1 LVRSAYAA
9 RHVAAAIRHSLAER
23 VLELPMTALLGMHL
37 LLILFALRRG
47 WRVAPF
53 VLLALTPLTARLI
66 AGAPSIQLMGW
77 LVSVT
82 TLTGLVGLL
91 ATASLLYIAVVDPE
105 RA

>member
-1 LVRSAYAA
+1 
-9 RHVAAAIRHSLAER
+9 
-23 VLELPMTALLGMHL
+23 
-37 LLILFALRRG
+37 
-47 WRVAPF
+47 
-53 VLLALTPLTARLI
+53 
-66 AGAPSIQLMGW
+66 MGW